1 MKRLLGL
8 LCLALVVVIVWQW
21 GTWPPPRRGLPPN
34 ITAESVEPP
43 VANQPSETRV
53 SQASPLNKDDYVS
66 VIDRPLFLSSR
77 RPPEEQGPAES
88 AVPEELTPEV
98 PLDNFDLN
106 AVIITPAGAIAWVT
120 TPSEPKP
127 QKVQIGDELEGW
139 KIKNISNDEI
149 EVEGQSGSDRLVLRN
164 FSQSGQPVT
173 KSPPRT
179 ERKNRPTPP
188 SSRSPVTSRQREQK
202 PPPAPPSKTKNPSRP
217 GANPTRNGQ

>member
-8 LCLALVVVIVWQW
+8 LCLALVVIIVLQW
-21 GTWPPPRRGLPPN
+21 RNWPSPRGGLSPN
-34 ITAESVEPP
+34 VTEESVEPR
-43 VANQPSETRV
+43 ATQPTETRS

-66 VIDRPLFLSSR
+66 VIDRPLFSSSR

-88 AVPEELTPEV
+88 AVPEASAPEI

-106 AVIITPAGAIAWVT
+106 AVIITPSGAIAWVT

-139 KIKNISNDEI
+139 KIKKISNDEI
-149 EVEGQSGSDRLVLRN
+149 ELEGQSGADRLVLRE
-164 FSQSGQPVT
+164 FSQSGQPVP

-188 SSRSPVTSRQREQK
+188 GSRTPVTSKQRGQK
-202 PPPAPPSKTKNPSRP
+202 PPPASPSKTKNPSRP
-217 GANPTRNGQ
+217 GSNPTRNGQ